1 MNDNLFCITITLQ
14 SYTKLCIFVKKQE
27 MKKNKMVNF
36 IQVYYPVLLAFICLI
51 YSVSLGLFG
60 YTEEAQYSAHWPAT
74 ILLFAIAIRQRRNDI
89 KKQ

>member
-1 MNDNLFCITITLQ
+1 MLQ
-14 SYTKLCIFVKKQE
+14 SYTNLCIFVKKVE
-27 MKKNKMVNF
+27 MKKNKIVNF

>member
-1 MNDNLFCITITLQ
+1 MQ

-51 YSVSLGLFG
+51 YAL
-60 YTEEAQYSAHWPAT
+60 PAFYVQT
-74 ILLFAIAIRQRRNDI
+74 LYVLSDDKTVLSEIHIYDIQAFYEWLLVLCVLIRQMGKER
-89 KKQ
+89 